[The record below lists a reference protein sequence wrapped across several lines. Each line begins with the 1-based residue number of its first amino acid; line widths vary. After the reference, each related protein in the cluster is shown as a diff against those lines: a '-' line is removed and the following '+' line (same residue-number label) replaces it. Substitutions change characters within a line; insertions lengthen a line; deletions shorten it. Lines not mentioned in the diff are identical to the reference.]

1 MPVIARSGSVEPF
14 ALRTETPKALLT
26 LRSRGQRLV
35 AETGA
40 DGDLVAALG
49 ATAAEH
55 SGAGLGLHAGKKA
68 VGLGPVTAI
77 GLKGTLRH
85 DKNSC
90 GRRQLLLKFLAI
102 AAISKYTRSNR
113 IFPAKWSAA

>member
-68 VGLGPVTAI
+68 VGLGPVAAI
-77 GLKGTLRH
+77 GLKSTLRH
-85 DKNSC
+85 GKKLL
-90 GRRQLLLKFLAI
+90 RQETTPAQTFGD
-102 AAISKYTRSNR
+102 SSNLR
-113 IFPAKWSAA
+113 VYPIEPDFPSQI